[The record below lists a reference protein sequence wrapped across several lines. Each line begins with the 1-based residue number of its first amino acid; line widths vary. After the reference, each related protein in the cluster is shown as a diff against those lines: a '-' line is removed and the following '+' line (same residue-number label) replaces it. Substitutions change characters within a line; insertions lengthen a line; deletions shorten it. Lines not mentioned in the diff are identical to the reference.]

1 MAIARLAQFE
11 ARPGDGHAERRI
23 REQFERA
30 LNNEEAT
37 GRRFSTGALLIGIGV
52 ISIWLFIQ
60 VELSRVWYYQ
70 AILGLFGLLVLGN
83 YMLAQTRWDR
93 PWRTYVFQLCFVA
106 LLVAVIILP
115 NPFVESWPIQTRLRF
130 GNFVYVLL
138 FLTPIALTFRPLG
151 KV

>member
-1 MAIARLAQFE
+1 MAIARLVQADS
-11 ARPGDGHAERRI
+11 RSGDWHVERRI

-30 LNNEEAT
+30 LSNEEAT

-60 VELSRVWYYQ
+60 VGLERVWYYQ
-70 AILGLFGLLVLGN
+70 AVLGLFGLLVLAN

-93 PWRTYVFQLCFVA
+93 PWRTYVFQVCFLA

-115 NPFVESWPIQTRLRF
+115 NPFVDSWPIQ
-130 GNFVYVLL
+130 
-138 FLTPIALTFRPLG
+138 
-151 KV
+151 